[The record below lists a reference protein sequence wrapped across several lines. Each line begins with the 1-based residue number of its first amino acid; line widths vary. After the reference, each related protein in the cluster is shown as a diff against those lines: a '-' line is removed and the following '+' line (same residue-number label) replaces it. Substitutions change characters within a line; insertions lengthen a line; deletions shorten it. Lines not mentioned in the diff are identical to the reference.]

1 MDWARHKQDWP
12 HAKTSRF
19 VVCKPHKW
27 HIQEAGNGPV
37 LLLLHGAGG
46 GAQSFRH
53 LIPLLTPHYR
63 VVTID
68 LPGQG
73 FTRLGAQTRCGL
85 ETMAEDIASLCMQ
98 ENWQPHAV
106 IGHSAGAAVAFDLAP
121 RLPSPT
127 PLVIGINAALSHFKG
142 VAGVLFP
149 LMAKAL
155 AMMPGV
161 AGLFTASNGNP
172 RSVQRLIDG
181 TGSTL
186 PAADLRHYGA
196 LVSDRGHVNATLQMM
211 AQWDLGPLLD
221 HLPRS
226 DLRGLLIATTNDR
239 AVPSATSRDLAAKM
253 AGVDYA
259 EVKDLGHLAH
269 EEAPEAIAEVIL
281 AYFAKN
287 APSTGA

>member
-1 MDWARHKQDWP
+1 MDWERHKGDWP
-12 HAKTSRF
+12 HADTSRF
-19 VVCKPHKW
+19 ILCKPHKW
-27 HIQEAGNGPV
+27 HVQDAGDGPL

-46 GAQSFRH
+46 ATQSFRH
-53 LIPLLTPHYR
+53 LIPLLTPSYR

-73 FTRLGAQTRCGL
+73 FTRLGAQARCGL
-85 ETMAEDIASLCMQ
+85 ETMAEDIAMLCAQ
-98 ENWQPHAV
+98 ENWQPHAN

-142 VAGVLFP
+142 VAGILFP

-186 PAADLRHYGA
+186 PPEELRFYSA

-211 AQWDLGPLLD
+211 AQWDLGSLLD
-221 HLPRS
+221 HLPQS
-226 DLRGLLIATTNDR
+226 DIHGLLIAATDDC
-239 AVPSATSRDLAAKM
+239 AVPAATSREM
-253 AGVDYA
+253 AQRMAHVDYTQL
-259 EVKDLGHLAH
+259 EKLGHLAH
-269 EEAPEAIAEVIL
+269 EEAAGQVAAIIL
-281 AYFAKN
+281 DYLAKN
-287 APSTGA
+287 APD